1 MRSVVEAA
9 GDRELD
15 TTDGV
20 RVVEDDGRW
29 VLVLPDPAEATTH
42 LGRRPDADSAT
53 VARGNGPRVEGAG
66 PDQQLTGGASSPT
79 RRIDVHPG

>member
-9 GDRELD
+9 SDRELD

-29 VLVLPDPAEATTH
+29 VLVAFNETAHLPLDWQ
-42 LGRRPDADSAT
+42 
-53 VARGNGPRVEGAG
+53 PRAKRAV
-66 PDQQLTGGASSPT
+66 TG
-79 RRIDVHPG
+79 